1 MPRPAGGLI
10 HCITVPKVV
19 TIRAIVVGQTVPRG
33 DMVSSGD
40 GELRGLFSGFEG
52 YRTPALTEVRGVL
65 AHGVVVVD
73 TNVLIDLYRMNR
85 QVREDMLTVLEAL
98 SDRLWVPHQVLV
110 EFWRNQQQPGVLG
123 HHHAQAHDTVAAMTK
138 ARSSIADSLKRWARA
153 VHLATD
159 APIRD
164 ELNKLEEELDATLA
178 GLREVLERQA
188 TADQVPG
195 APDTSADPVI
205 AKLEVLLQ
213 GKVGALPTDEQLTRW
228 VSEAKERAQHRKPS
242 GFRDFED
249 GKPDQ
254 TAAGDYIVWRQL
266 SAEAAARGTDVLFVT
281 RDLKEDWWRT
291 LAVSGD
297 RLPRV
302 ELVHELRAETG
313 RQLYML
319 EPSGLLDLAQDSLD
333 LRGRVASTSVD
344 ALRQMERES
353 RTAEWSDAAL
363 CYLLAT
369 LQHQSPVRFQ
379 VLLHA
384 GRNNGFAD
392 RETVYKLGGYK
403 ASRMLRGFT
412 RPVATAAR
420 RLHELGLI
428 DGTPEELL
436 RAVYDGDVLAAGF
449 DVPDYTIPMLKR
461 IAEHFD
467 THGVITLATDA
478 HTGGEDPAYD
488 PEADEE

>member
-1 MPRPAGGLI
+1 MG
-10 HCITVPKVV
+10 
-19 TIRAIVVGQTVPRG
+19 
-33 DMVSSGD
+33 SGD
-40 GELRGLFSGFEG
+40 EEQRGLFSGFEG
-52 YRTPALTEVRGVL
+52 YRTPAPTEVRAVL
-65 AHGVVVVD
+65 ANGVVFVD

-98 SDRLWVPHQVLV
+98 GDRLWVPHQVLV

-123 HHHAQAHDTVAAMTK
+123 HHHAQVRDTVAAMTK
-138 ARSSIADSLKRWARA
+138 ARSAIGDSLNRWARA
-153 VHLATD
+153 VHLAAD

-164 ELNKLEEELDATLA
+164 ELNKLEEDLDATLD

-188 TADQVPG
+188 TDDQVPG
-195 APDTSADPVI
+195 APDTTADPVI
-205 AKLEVLLQ
+205 GKLEVLLR
-213 GKVGALPTDEQLTRW
+213 GKVGARPTDEVLTQW
-228 VSEAKERAQHRKPS
+228 VSEAKERAQQRQPP
-242 GFRDFED
+242 GFRDFEE

-254 TAAGDYIVWRQL
+254 AAAGDYIVWRQL
-266 SAEAAARGTDVLFVT
+266 SVEVAARGTDVLFVT

-297 RLPRV
+297 RQPRV

-333 LRGRVASTSVD
+333 LRGRVASTSVA

-353 RTAEWSDAAL
+353 STVVWSEAML
-363 CYLLAT
+363 RYLLAT

-384 GRNNGFAD
+384 GRNDGFVD
-392 RETVYKLGGYK
+392 RETVYKLGGYD

-412 RPVATAAR
+412 KPVATATR

-436 RAVYDGDVLAAGF
+436 RAVYDGDVLASGF
-449 DVPDYTIPMLKR
+449 GVPDYTVPILNN
-461 IAEHFD
+461 IAEQFD
-467 THGVITLATDA
+467 AHGAITLATDGD
-478 HTGGEDPAYD
+478 TGDEDAAYD
-488 PEADEE
+488 PESDEG

>member
-1 MPRPAGGLI
+1 M
-10 HCITVPKVV
+10 
-19 TIRAIVVGQTVPRG
+19 VG
-33 DMVSSGD
+33 SGD
-40 GELRGLFSGFEG
+40 GQLRGLFSGFEG
-52 YRTPALTEVRGVL
+52 YRTPAATDVRAAL

-73 TNVLIDLYRMNR
+73 ANVLVDLYRMNR

-98 SDRLWVPHQVLV
+98 SDRLWVPHQVLI

-123 HHHAQAHDTVAAMTK
+123 HHHAQARDTLAAMTK
-138 ARSSIADSLKRWARA
+138 ARSSIGDSLKRWARA
-153 VHLATD
+153 VHLSAD

-164 ELNKLEEELDATLA
+164 ELNQLEEGLDNTLSR
-178 GLREVLERQA
+178 LREVLERQA
-188 TADQVPG
+188 MADQVPG
-195 APDTSADPVI
+195 APDTSVDPVI
-205 AKLEVLLQ
+205 GKLEVLLQ
-213 GKVGALPTDEQLTRW
+213 GKVGAAPTDEQLTRW
-228 VSEAKERAQHRKPS
+228 VSEAKDRAQLRQPP
-242 GFRDFED
+242 GFRDFDD

-266 SAEAAARGTDVLFVT
+266 SVEVAARGTDVLFVT

-297 RLPRV
+297 RLPRI

-313 RQLYML
+313 QQLYML

-344 ALRQMERES
+344 ALRQMESES
-353 RTAEWSDAAL
+353 RTVEWSENTL
-363 CYLLAT
+363 SYLLAT

-392 RETVYKLGGYK
+392 RETVYRLGGYEPN
-403 ASRMLRGFT
+403 RMLRGFT
-412 RPVATAAR
+412 RPVATATR

-461 IAEHFD
+461 IAQHFD
-467 THGVITLATDA
+467 AHGVITLATDA
-478 HTGGEDPAYD
+478 DTDDEDPEHD
-488 PEADEE
+488 SEADEG

>member
-1 MPRPAGGLI
+1 
-10 HCITVPKVV
+10 
-19 TIRAIVVGQTVPRG
+19 
-33 DMVSSGD
+33 MVSSGD
-40 GELRGLFSGFEG
+40 GEPRGLFSGFEG
-52 YRTPALTEVRGVL
+52 YRTPAPEEVREVL
-65 AHGVVVVD
+65 SRGVVVVD

-85 QVREDMLTVLEAL
+85 QVREDMLTVLGAL

-123 HHHAQAHDTVAAMTK
+123 HHRAQAHDTVASMTK
-138 ARSSIADSLKRWARA
+138 ARSSIGDALRRWARA
-153 VHLATD
+153 VHLAAD

-164 ELNKLEEELDATLA
+164 ELNKLEGDLDATLA

-188 TADQVPG
+188 TVDQVPD
-195 APDTSADPVI
+195 APDASADPVI
-205 AKLEVLLQ
+205 GKLEVLLR
-213 GKVGALPTDEQLTRW
+213 GKVGAAPTDEQLTRW
-228 VSEAKERAQHRKPS
+228 VSEAKERAQHRQPP
-242 GFRDFED
+242 GFRDFDE
-249 GKPDQ
+249 GKPDH

-266 SAEAAARGTDVLFVT
+266 CAEAAARGTDVLFIT

-344 ALRQMERES
+344 VLRQMENES
-353 RTAEWSDAAL
+353 GTVEWTDKTL
-363 CYLLAT
+363 RYLLAT
-369 LQHQSPVRFQ
+369 LQHQSPVRFK

-384 GRNNGFAD
+384 GRNSGFAD
-392 RETVYKLGGYK
+392 RETVYRLGGYE
-403 ASRMLRGFT
+403 ANRMLRGFT

-420 RLHELGLI
+420 RLHALGLI

-449 DVPDYTIPMLKR
+449 DVPEYTIPMLKR

-467 THGVITLATDA
+467 AHGVIALATDA
-478 HTGGEDPAYD
+478 DSDADTGDEAPEYD
-488 PEADEE
+488 PEAVEG

>member
-1 MPRPAGGLI
+1 
-10 HCITVPKVV
+10 
-19 TIRAIVVGQTVPRG
+19 
-33 DMVSSGD
+33 MVSSEH
-40 GELRGLFSGFEG
+40 GESRGLFSGFEG
-52 YRTPALTEVRGVL
+52 YRTPAPTEVRAAL

-73 TNVLIDLYRMNR
+73 TNVLVDLYRMNR

-98 SDRLWVPHQVLV
+98 SDRLWVPHQVLI

-123 HHHAQAHDTVAAMTK
+123 HHHVQARDTLTAMTK
-138 ARSSIADSLKRWARA
+138 AHSSIGDSLKRWARA
-153 VHLATD
+153 VHLSED

-164 ELNKLEEELDATLA
+164 ELNQLEGELDATLSR
-178 GLREVLERQA
+178 LREVLERQA
-188 TADQVPG
+188 KVDQVPG

-205 AKLEVLLQ
+205 GKLEGLLQ
-213 GKVGALPTDEQLTRW
+213 GKVGAAPTDEQLVRW
-228 VSEAKERAQHRKPS
+228 ISEARERAQRRQPP
-242 GFRDFED
+242 GFRDFDD

-266 SAEAAARGTDVLFVT
+266 SAEVAARGKDVVFVT

-297 RLPRV
+297 RLPRI

-313 RQLYML
+313 QQLYML

-344 ALRQMERES
+344 ALRQMESES
-353 RTAEWSDAAL
+353 STIEWSEETL

-379 VLLHA
+379 VLLQA
-384 GRNNGFAD
+384 GRANGFVD
-392 RETVYKLGGYK
+392 RETVYRLGGYEPN
-403 ASRMLRGFT
+403 RMLRGFT

-420 RLHELGLI
+420 RLQALGLI
-428 DGTPEELL
+428 RGTPEELL

-449 DVPDYTIPMLKR
+449 DVPDYTIPILKR
-461 IAEHFD
+461 IAQNFD
-467 THGVITLATDA
+467 THGVVTLETD
-478 HTGGEDPAYD
+478 TDDEDAEHD
-488 PEADEE
+488 SEACED